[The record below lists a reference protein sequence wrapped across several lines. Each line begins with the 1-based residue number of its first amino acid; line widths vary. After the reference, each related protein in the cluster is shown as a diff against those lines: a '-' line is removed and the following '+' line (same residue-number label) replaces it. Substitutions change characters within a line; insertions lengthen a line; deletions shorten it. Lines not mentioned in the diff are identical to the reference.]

1 VITVRIGARR
11 LQVGAHAL
19 ERYQERVRPALDGDA
34 LLADLSRVLLH
45 AELMRVAPAWV
56 GGDERAEEWVVLGDA
71 IAFPVRGGVVA
82 TCLTRSQPGEANRE
96 KMNRGRQERARR
108 RVQPGVRKKN
118 GPVARDERRR
128 VRARK
133 EARD

>member
-1 VITVRIGARR
+1 VRIGARR
-11 LQVGAHAL
+11 LKVGAHAL
-19 ERYQERVRPALDGDA
+19 ERYQERVKPTLDGDP

-45 AELMRVAPAWV
+45 AELMPVAPAWIW
-56 GGDERAEEWVVLGDA
+56 GEERAEEWVVLGDA
-71 IAFPVRGGVVA
+71 IAFPVLGGVLA
-82 TCLTRSQPGEANRE
+82 TCLTRSHPGEENRE

-108 RVQPGVRKKN
+108 RAQPGVRKKH

-133 EARD
+133 EARDG